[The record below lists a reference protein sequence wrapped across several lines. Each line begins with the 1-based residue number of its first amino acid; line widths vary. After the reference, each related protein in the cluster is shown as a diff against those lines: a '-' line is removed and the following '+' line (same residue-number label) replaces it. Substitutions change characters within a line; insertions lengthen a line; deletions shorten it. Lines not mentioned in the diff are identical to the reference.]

1 MQYPEFFVAFA
12 DERPWVYTS
21 AGLIA
26 LLVVVWLSSLI
37 TKQVLMRGVRRL
49 LAATP
54 WGRDPSIGIDKI
66 ITRLAHVVPALVL
79 SSGIGL
85 VPGLDAVIVAVV
97 RNVASAYIVLTVAI
111 AVGHVLD
118 SANALYARRPANQE
132 RPIKGYIQLVK
143 IFIYAVATILIVA
156 SLLDRSPLILFSGLG
171 AMAAVL
177 MLVFQDTLLS
187 LVASVQLS
195 STDMVKVGDWIEMP
209 QLNADGFVIDI
220 ALHTVKVQNW
230 DKTITT
236 VPTKKLVSE
245 SFKNYRGM
253 LEGEGRRIKRSIY
266 LDQNSVHFLSQEEQ
280 GQLHRFSLL
289 NDYLQEKSEELEEWN
304 AGLIAKNL
312 DPINC
317 RQITNLGTF
326 RAYVDRYLQ
335 NHPGINQDMTSMV
348 RQLAPGPQG
357 LPLEIYCFTRSTAWV
372 VHEGVQSDIFDHLL
386 AILPEFG
393 LRIFQVPSGPDVQL
407 ALDQVFG
414 PKRLTEGAVGE
425 DLAQPH

>member
-1 MQYPEFFVAFA
+1 MEYPEFFVAFA
-12 DERPWVYTS
+12 GERPWVYTVT
-21 AGLIA
+21 GLVL
-26 LLVVVWLSSLI
+26 LLVVVWLSNFI

-54 WGRDPSIGIDKI
+54 WGRDPNLGIDKI
-66 ITRLAHVVPALVL
+66 ITKLAHIVPALVL
-79 SSGIGL
+79 SMGIVL
-85 VPGLDAVIVAVV
+85 VPGLPEALVAVV
-97 RNVASAYIVLTVAI
+97 RNVASAYIVLSIAMAVACM
-111 AVGHVLD
+111 LD
-118 SANALYARRPANQE
+118 SGNAIYSRRLSAQD

-143 IFIYAVATILIVA
+143 IVIYAIAAILIVA
-156 SLLDRSPLILFSGLG
+156 SLLDRSPVILFSGLG

-236 VPTKKLVSE
+236 LPTKSLISE

-253 LEGEGRRIKRSIY
+253 LEGDGRRIKRAIY
-266 LDQNSVHFLSQEEQ
+266 LDQNSVHFLSEEEQ
-280 GQLHRFSLL
+280 GQLHRFNLL
-289 NDYLQEKSEELEEWN
+289 GDYLEKKADELKEWN
-304 AGLIAKNL
+304 AGLMAKNL

-335 NHPGINQDMTSMV
+335 NHPGINQDMTLMV
-348 RQLAPGPQG
+348 RQLSPGPQG
-357 LPLEIYCFTRSTAWV
+357 LPLEIYCFTASTAWV

-393 LRIFQVPSGPDVQL
+393 LRIFQEPGGPDVQL
-407 ALDQVFG
+407 ALEHAFG
-414 PKRLTEGAVGE
+414 KDRVAAESA
-425 DLAQPH
+425 